1 MASRK
6 DFVQRSRKQ
15 SSASP
20 NRPAAAKPRTKATQP
35 PKRKPWALALF
46 SLVALAGLVFILN
59 QLLNVDA
66 TPRPGNAG
74 ASKNTNH
81 SNSNVNKTTAEN
93 KPAPAKL
100 TPAKP
105 SAEKSSPAVASQAD
119 NSKKSSANP
128 ALPKVVDKSTEAQVA
143 AKQSK
148 YEFYELLPKSEIKPA
163 TVEEYKSTPRDA
175 KLDKQYAL
183 QAGSFRNAADAE
195 KMRAQLLLSGL
206 SNVHTSQSNGANGL
220 WYRVRL
226 GPFDNRSAMNKA
238 HDKLARMNIN
248 AMTIRID

>member
-20 NRPAAAKPRTKATQP
+20 NRPAAAKPRAKTAQ
-35 PKRKPWALALF
+35 PKRKPWAMALF
-46 SLVALAGLVFILN
+46 SLLALAGLIFVLN
-59 QLLNVDA
+59 QLLNVDSSQ
-66 TPRPGNAG
+66 TPNAG
-74 ASKNTNH
+74 T
-81 SNSNVNKTTAEN
+81 
-93 KPAPAKL
+93 
-100 TPAKP
+100 AKP
-105 SAEKSSPAVASQAD
+105 SNNTTTADKKPTATKSSAEIKSSTATRPTVND
-119 NSKKSSANP
+119 KKPSANP
-128 ALPKVVDKSTEAQVA
+128 AAPKVVDKSVKAEVA

-148 YEFYELLPKSEIKPA
+148 YEFYELLPKSEIQPA
-163 TVEEYKSTPRDA
+163 AVEEYKSTPKDA
-175 KLDKQYAL
+175 KLDKQYVL

-206 SNVHTSQSNGANGL
+206 SNVHTSQSEGTNGL

-238 HDKLARMNIN
+238 HDKLARMSIN

>member
-15 SSASP
+15 TSASP
-20 NRPAAAKPRTKATQP
+20 NRPVAAKPRARAT
-35 PKRKPWALALF
+35 PKRKPWAMALF
-46 SLVALAGLVFILN
+46 SLIALAGLIFVLN
-59 QLLNVDA
+59 QLVNVDS
-66 TPRPGNAG
+66 TQSPSSAG
-74 ASKNTNH
+74 T
-81 SNSNVNKTTAEN
+81 SNSTSNNPLSNPLSNNKTTAD
-93 KPAPAKL
+93 KQP
-100 TPAKP
+100 TPVKP
-105 SAEKSSPAVASQAD
+105 SVEKRSPAATRQAD
-119 NSKKSSANP
+119 DSIKSSANP
-128 ALPKVVDKSTEAQVA
+128 GLPKVVEKSVEAEVT

-148 YEFYELLPKSEIKPA
+148 YEFYELLPKSEIQPA
-163 TVEEYKSTPRDA
+163 AVAEYKSTPREA
-175 KLDKQYAL
+175 KLDTQYAL

-206 SNVHTSQSNGANGL
+206 SNVHTSQSDGDNGL

>member
-15 SSASP
+15 TSASP
-20 NRPAAAKPRTKATQP
+20 NRPAAAKPRAKAAPP
-35 PKRKPWALALF
+35 PKRKPWAMALF
-46 SLVALAGLVFILN
+46 SLVGLAGLIFVLN
-59 QLLNVDA
+59 QLLNVDSTQPA
-66 TPRPGNAG
+66 RNAG
-74 ASKNTNH
+74 STNS
-81 SNSNVNKTTAEN
+81 SNSNASSNKNTAV
-93 KPAPAKL
+93 KTP

-105 SAEKSSPAVASQAD
+105 SAEKRPSTTVVKQTE
-119 NSKKSSANP
+119 NSKKSS
-128 ALPKVVDKSTEAQVA
+128 LPKVVDKSVKAEVA

-148 YEFYELLPKSEIKPA
+148 YEFYELLPKSEIRPTA
-163 TVEEYKSTPRDA
+163 VEEYKSTPKDA
-175 KLDKQYAL
+175 KLDKHYVL

-206 SNVHTSQSNGANGL
+206 SNVHTSQSNGSNGL

-226 GPFDNRSAMNKA
+226 GPFDNRSVMNKA

-248 AMTIRID
+248 AMTVRID

>member
-20 NRPAAAKPRTKATQP
+20 NRPAVAKSRAKTTQ
-35 PKRKPWALALF
+35 PKRKPWAMALF
-46 SLVALAGLVFILN
+46 SLLALAGLIFVLN
-59 QLLNVDA
+59 QLLNVNSSQ
-66 TPRPGNAG
+66 TPNAG
-74 ASKNTNH
+74 TANPNNN
-81 SNSNVNKTTAEN
+81 SNSRLSNTTTTDK
-93 KPAPAKL
+93 KP
-100 TPAKP
+100 TPTKP
-105 SAEKSSPAVASQAD
+105 SVEKRSPIAANPTANEKKPSTNPAV
-119 NSKKSSANP
+119 
-128 ALPKVVDKSTEAQVA
+128 PKVVDKSVKAEVP

-148 YEFYELLPKSEIKPA
+148 YEFYELLPKSEIQPA
-163 TVEEYKSTPRDA
+163 AVKEYKSTPKDA
-175 KLDKQYAL
+175 KLDKQYVL

-206 SNVHTSQSNGANGL
+206 SNVHTSQSEGTNGL

-238 HDKLARMNIN
+238 HDKLARMSIN
-248 AMTIRID
+248 PMTIRID